1 MNKETRISSMARA
14 DNSSG
19 DAAAVKPV
27 EAISTQRGHVEIKPL
42 RPREDREPD
51 FGHPRVL
58 VITRNPNLAG
68 RALRALG
75 GRAICL
81 LARDAVEA
89 LSMMLGAERGRRPR
103 IHGALIDHESCVGE
117 SLDLAGE
124 LAKHGAGVLMMSAD
138 RGAEFR
144 ELAAAKGCLAVIAR
158 NLRVLELSRL
168 LLNAAGI
175 SPRAG
180 AKARGEERLRRL
192 DRLCRRTER
201 AAQPTARE
209 THPDCTDQ
217 VGGNMECAAAMNQ
230 VTTATEFKTLIKH
243 ELDIEQLLRT
253 TLEFVLARSGPTNA
267 AVFLPTT
274 SGDYSLGA
282 YVNYDCPKETVDM
295 LLDHVANT
303 VAPKFEK
310 SIGILNLGDARK
322 LEDFAGADAAW
333 LGDSGVIGFACRH
346 EGEVLAIVMLFRDR
360 LSPFGPLLV
369 DQLKTI
375 GELFAS
381 QLARVIH
388 VHHRHLPK
396 DKWGCIGDPPE
407 CDDEDLA
414 A

>member
-1 MNKETRISSMARA
+1 
-14 DNSSG
+14 
-19 DAAAVKPV
+19 
-27 EAISTQRGHVEIKPL
+27 
-42 RPREDREPD
+42 
-51 FGHPRVL
+51 
-58 VITRNPNLAG
+58 
-68 RALRALG
+68 
-75 GRAICL
+75 
-81 LARDAVEA
+81 
-89 LSMMLGAERGRRPR
+89 
-103 IHGALIDHESCVGE
+103 
-117 SLDLAGE
+117 
-124 LAKHGAGVLMMSAD
+124 
-138 RGAEFR
+138 
-144 ELAAAKGCLAVIAR
+144 
-158 NLRVLELSRL
+158 
-168 LLNAAGI
+168 
-175 SPRAG
+175 
-180 AKARGEERLRRL
+180 
-192 DRLCRRTER
+192 
-201 AAQPTARE
+201 
-209 THPDCTDQ
+209 
-217 VGGNMECAAAMNQ
+217 MECAAAMNQ

-310 SIGILNLGDARK
+310 STVIVQLNDARK
-322 LEDFAGADAAW
+322 LEDFAGGDSAW
-333 LGDSGVIGFACRH
+333 LGESGVIGFACRH
-346 EGEVLAIVMLFRDR
+346 ESEVLAIVMLFRDR

-396 DKWGCIGDPPE
+396 EKWGCIGDPPE

>member
-1 MNKETRISSMARA
+1 MTRAAHSPGDPAGRARA
-14 DNSSG
+14 AARRAAPVAIELKLCRGSAMPNRTGPARILVVTG
-19 DAAAVKPV
+19 D
-27 EAISTQRGHVEIKPL
+27 
-42 RPREDREPD
+42 PD
-51 FGHPRVL
+51 F
-58 VITRNPNLAG
+58 AG
-68 RALRALG
+68 RALRAID
-75 GRAICL
+75 GRATCL
-81 LARDAVEA
+81 LARDSIEA
-89 LSMMLGAERGRRPR
+89 LALMICRDRGRELRLD
-103 IHGALIDHESCVGE
+103 GALIDADACRGE
-117 SLDLAGE
+117 SLELAAE
-124 LAKHGAGVLMMSAD
+124 LAKRGTGVV
-138 RGAEFR
+138 
-144 ELAAAKGCLAVIAR
+144 LAADADSAPSGPMAHALGCREVIAR

-168 LLNAAGI
+168 LLAAAGLGAHRTRR
-175 SPRAG
+175 PRG
-180 AKARGEERLRRL
+180 GRRLRRL
-192 DRLCRRTER
+192 DGLCRREER
-201 AAQPTARE
+201 AAHRAARE
-209 THPDCTDQ
+209 NAPESTDQ

-295 LLDHVANT
+295 LLDHIANT

-310 SIGILNLGDARK
+310 TQAIVQLGDARK
-322 LEDFAGADAAW
+322 LEEFAGGDSAW
-333 LGDSGVIGFACRH
+333 LGESGVIGFACRH
-346 EGEVLAIVMLFRDR
+346 DGEVLAIVMLFRDR
-360 LSPFGPLLV
+360 LSPFGPLLI
-369 DQLKTI
+369 DQLRTI

-396 DKWGCIGDPPE
+396 EKWGCIGDPPE

>member
-1 MNKETRISSMARA
+1 MSPPTPPSNNAKHRPPGPGRVAHVYIEGKPALRCELRPHEAPPSRVLIVTRDPALTRRAVRAVGLRAVCLIARDPIEA
-14 DNSSG
+14 LALVLSIEKSTSSG
-19 DAAAVKPV
+19 ID
-27 EAISTQRGHVEIKPL
+27 
-42 RPREDREPD
+42 
-51 FGHPRVL
+51 
-58 VITRNPNLAG
+58 
-68 RALRALG
+68 
-75 GRAICL
+75 
-81 LARDAVEA
+81 
-89 LSMMLGAERGRRPR
+89 
-103 IHGALIDHESCVGE
+103 GALIDHAACAVE

-124 LAKHGAGVLMMSAD
+124 LARRGTGVVLATDALDAGFLL
-138 RGAEFR
+138 R
-144 ELAAAKGCLAVIAR
+144 AAARGCRQTIAR
-158 NLRVLELSRL
+158 NLRVHELSRCL
-168 LLNAAGI
+168 LIAAGFKVGKHA
-175 SPRAG
+175 PM
-180 AKARGEERLRRL
+180 RGGRRLRRL
-192 DRLCRRTER
+192 NGLCRHRPHL
-201 AAQPTARE
+201 APAKARQAGAE
-209 THPDCTDQ
+209 CSDQ
-217 VGGNMECAAAMNQ
+217 VGGHMECVANMNQ

-295 LLDHVANT
+295 LLDHMANT
-303 VAPKFEK
+303 IAPRFEPATT
-310 SIGILNLGDARK
+310 IVQLTDADS
-322 LEDFAGADAAW
+322 LEDFAGGEAAW
-333 LGDSGVIGFACRH
+333 LGESGVLGFACRH

-369 DQLKTI
+369 DQLRTI

-396 DKWGCIGDPPE
+396 EKWGCIGDPPG

>member
-1 MNKETRISSMARA
+1 MTRAGHQQSNASAGESRA
-14 DNSSG
+14 LS
-19 DAAAVKPV
+19 VPV
-27 EAISTQRGHVEIKPL
+27 LGSLEIKPT
-42 RPREDREPD
+42 RRSTDRER
-51 FGHPRVL
+51 GLGYPRVL
-58 VITRNPNLAG
+58 VVTNSPALAG
-68 RALRALG
+68 RAVRSLN
-75 GRAICL
+75 GRAVCL
-81 LARDAVEA
+81 LARNAVEA
-89 LSMMLGAERGRRPR
+89 LAIMLSGERSRPLR
-103 IHGALIDHESCVGE
+103 IHAALIDHACCADD
-117 SLDLAGE
+117 SLELAGDLARRGT
-124 LAKHGAGVLMMSAD
+124 GVL
-138 RGAEFR
+138 
-144 ELAAAKGCLAVIAR
+144 LAAADVDTRLTLRATHRGCRAVIAL
-158 NLRVLELSRL
+158 NLRVHELSRL
-168 LLNAAGI
+168 LLGAAGI
-175 SPRAG
+175 SPCGRLRTG
-180 AKARGEERLRRL
+180 GGRRLRRL
-192 DRLCRRTER
+192 DRLCRHDERTAPPR
-201 AAQPTARE
+201 APQTPAE
-209 THPDCTDQ
+209 CSDL

-310 SIGILNLGDARK
+310 SKAIVHLGDARK
-322 LEDFAGADAAW
+322 LEDFAGGDAAW
-333 LGDSGVIGFACRH
+333 LGESGVIGFACRH
-346 EGEVLAIVMLFRDR
+346 ESEVLAIVMLFRDR
-360 LSPFGPLLV
+360 LSPFGPLLI
-369 DQLKTI
+369 DQLRTI

>member
-1 MNKETRISSMARA
+1 MTRATHPSEDPVGNPSARGLA
-14 DNSSG
+14 GSQLG
-19 DAAAVKPV
+19 
-27 EAISTQRGHVEIKPL
+27 TVEIKP
-42 RPREDREPD
+42 RQSSPDRELLK
-51 FGHPRVL
+51 GEPRVL
-58 VITRNPNLAG
+58 VVTDSPALAAKATRALSG
-68 RALRALG
+68 RAT
-75 GRAICL
+75 CL
-81 LARDAVEA
+81 LARDVTEA
-89 LSMMLGAERGRRPR
+89 ISIIAGSERGQRLR
-103 IHGALIDHESCVGE
+103 IHAALIDHASCADA
-117 SLDLAGE
+117 SLQLVAE
-124 LAKHGAGVLMMSAD
+124 LAKRGAGVV
-138 RGAEFR
+138 
-144 ELAAAKGCLAVIAR
+144 LAAKRADTNLVAQAAANGCRDVIAR
-158 NLRVLELSRL
+158 NLRVHELSRFL
-168 LLNAAGI
+168 LGAAGLR
-175 SPRAG
+175 SPHVAR
-180 AKARGEERLRRL
+180 ARGGRRMRRL
-192 DRLCRRTER
+192 DRLYGRDMQMTTPR
-201 AAQPTARE
+201 ARQTPGN
-209 THPDCTDQ
+209 CTDQ

-243 ELDIEQLLRT
+243 ELDIEQLLRS

-295 LLDHVANT
+295 LLDHMANT

-310 SIGILNLGDARK
+310 TDSIVQLPDARR
-322 LEDFAGADAAW
+322 LEDFAGGDSAW

-346 EGEVLAIVMLFRDR
+346 DTEVLAIVMLFRDR

-381 QLARVIH
+381 QLAHVIH